1 MSADDIVALYERRA
15 RDWVADRA
23 RQTVLVEKG
32 WLDRFRAPV
41 APGGTVLDLGC
52 GPGKPIAAYL
62 LAQGIE
68 VCGVDSSPTMIALAR
83 ANFPD
88 REWVVADMRTL
99 ALGRRFAGILAWDS
113 FFHLTPDAQR
123 RMFAVFRDHAG
134 TGAPLMFTSGPR
146 HGEAIGE
153 LHGEPL
159 YHASLAPDEYRA
171 LLAGH
176 GFDLIGERVEDPDC
190 GGHSVWLARRWS
202 SAGGAVKRDA

>member
-23 RQTVLVEKG
+23 RQTVLFEKG
-32 WLDRFRAPV
+32 WLDRFLAPV
-41 APGGTVLDLGC
+41 RPGGTVLDLGC
-52 GPGKPIAAYL
+52 GPGRPIAGYL
-62 LAQGIE
+62 LSRGLD

-83 ANFPD
+83 TNFPD
-88 REWVVADMRTL
+88 REWIVADMRTL
-99 ALGRRFAGILAWDS
+99 SLGRRFAGILAWDS
-113 FFHLTPDAQR
+113 FFHLSHDAQR

-134 TGAPLMFTSGPR
+134 AGAPLMFTSGPR

-171 LLAGH
+171 LLVQY
-176 GFDLIGERVEDPDC
+176 GFEPVAEKMEDPDC
-190 GGHSVWLARRWS
+190 GGHSVWLARRRED
-202 SAGGAVKRDA
+202 G